1 MTFKL
6 PDTDELKALAA
17 AMGLALDDGKVQT
30 LLSNMA
36 PFADGY
42 RFLDQL
48 PDNLPPLRHPE
59 RSYRFPTADENPLG
73 AWYVKT
79 DLKGGD
85 SGPLAGRTVA
95 IKDNIFV
102 AQVPMMNGASILEGF
117 MPDFDATVVTRLLD
131 AGAAISGKAVCEFL
145 CVSGASVT
153 ASSGV
158 VSNPHNPAYSA
169 GGSSSGSAALVANGD
184 ADMALGCDQAGSVR
198 IPSSFC
204 GVYGM
209 KATFGLLPYTGI
221 MGMEAMLDHVGPMT
235 ANVSDNALMLEVLAG
250 YDGMD
255 SRQRQLRL
263 HNYTEALGQDV
274 QGIKIAVVRE
284 GFAHPLSD
292 PNVDRC
298 VLAAADRFARL
309 GAEVTEVSI
318 PMHRDGVALWG
329 AIISDGLWDTLR
341 HNGLAVNTNG
351 YNSPALGKHLCG
363 WQDKLAQFPVNLLMV
378 LLLGKHLERYA
389 GKYYAQAKNLLPQL
403 VMAYDQTL
411 REHDL
416 LLLPTTLMQARPNPV
431 AGADGAD
438 DELIYVALNTVLN
451 TCQFDITGH
460 PALSLPCGLRNGLP
474 VGMMLVGKHFD
485 EPAIYSAAHAFEQSG
500 DWRNGDGT

>member
-6 PDTDELKALAA
+6 PDREELKTLAA
-17 AMGLALDDGKVQT
+17 SMGLTLDDRQTET
-30 LLSNMA
+30 LLRNMG

-48 PDNLPPLRHPE
+48 GDNLPEIRYPA
-59 RSYRFPTADENPLG
+59 RSYRFPAREENPLG

-79 DLKGGD
+79 DLEGNAT
-85 SGPLAGRTVA
+85 GPLAGRTVA
-95 IKDNIFV
+95 VKDNIFV
-102 AQVPMMNGASILEGF
+102 ARVPMMNGASIMEGF

-131 AGAAISGKAVCEFL
+131 AGAAITGKAVCEFL

-158 VSNPHNPAYSA
+158 VGNPHNPEYSA
-169 GGSSSGSAALVANGD
+169 GGSSSGSAALVAGGA

-209 KATFGLLPYTGI
+209 KASFGLLPYTGI

-255 SRQRQLRL
+255 SRQRQLQV
-263 HNYTEALGQDV
+263 HNYTEALGRDV
-274 QGIKIAVVRE
+274 KGMKIAVVGE
-284 GFAHPLSD
+284 GFGHPLSD
-292 PNVDRC
+292 PDVDRC
-298 VLAAADRFARL
+298 VLAAADRLAGL
-309 GAEVTEVSI
+309 GAEVSEVAI
-318 PMHRDGVALWG
+318 PMHRDGVSLWG

-351 YNSPALGKHLCG
+351 FNSPALEPYLSG
-363 WQDKLAQFPVNLLMV
+363 WQGKLAQFPVNLHMV
-378 LLLGKHLERYA
+378 LLLGKYLERYA
-389 GKYYAQAKNLLPQL
+389 GRYYAQAKNHLPAL
-403 VMAYDQTL
+403 VKAYDDVLQD
-411 REHDL
+411 HDL
-416 LLLPTTLMQARPNPV
+416 LLLPTTLMQARRNPV
-431 AGADGAD
+431 AGAEGAD
-438 DELIYVALNTVLN
+438 DEIIYVALNTVLN

-460 PALSLPCGLRNGLP
+460 PAMSLPCGIRNGLP

-485 EPAIYSAAHAFEQSG
+485 EPAIYRAAYGFEQSG
-500 DWRNGDGT
+500 DWRDL